1 MSTGALILP
10 VLLRPVI
17 GPPCIAPFPPLR
29 PLLERPPLGR
39 PVHSP
44 PLERRTLWRPLK
56 GWTGTTLV
64 HWPPEVEGRG
74 ASARVTEQKDTG
86 DSDGAKNICNFAAPM
101 RRLR

>member
-64 HWPPEVEGRG
+64 HWPL
-74 ASARVTEQKDTG
+74 
-86 DSDGAKNICNFAAPM
+86 
-101 RRLR
+101 RLRAEVRQRESRNRKTQEILMGQKTSAILLPQ